1 MTSRGKAL
9 ELDKM
14 EGNNLEPK
22 IGLALGSGG
31 ARGFAHVGVISVLKK
46 HNIPI
51 DYIAGSSIGALIA
64 VLYAA
69 GSDIDRLY
77 KIAKVFKSK
86 YYIDYVV
93 PKMGLISGKR
103 VKELINVLSYG
114 RKIEDLDLP
123 VAVIATDLL
132 TGEKVVFYEGD
143 IASAVR
149 GSISIPG
156 IFVPEAWNGRLLV
169 DGGVID
175 RIPVSV
181 VKDMGADFII
191 GVDVSPIKVSG
202 EVSTIYDVI
211 MQSIEIMQHE
221 LVRAREF
228 ASNIMIRPKLDHY
241 NSRSFTD
248 LENIIQV
255 GEDAT
260 EKLIPE
266 ILDKI
271 EQWKEK
277 HRGEEDKIT

>member
-1 MTSRGKAL
+1 
-9 ELDKM
+9 M
-14 EGNNLEPK
+14 EGNKLNPK
-22 IGLALGSGG
+22 IGIALGSGG
-31 ARGFAHVGVISVLKK
+31 ARGFAHIGVISVLKK

-51 DYIAGSSIGALIA
+51 DYIAGSSMGALVA
-64 VLYAA
+64 VLYGA
-69 GSDIDRLY
+69 GSNIERLY

-93 PKMGLISGKR
+93 PKMGLISGNR
-103 VKELINVLSYG
+103 AKELIRALSYG

-123 VAVIATDLL
+123 IAVIATDLL
-132 TGEKVVFYEGD
+132 TGEKIIFREGE
-143 IASAVR
+143 IATAVR

-156 IFVPEAWNGRLLV
+156 IFVPEPWNGRLLV

-181 VKDMGADFII
+181 VKDMGAEFII

-221 LVRAREF
+221 LVRNRETV
-228 ASNIMIRPKLDHY
+228 SNVMIRPNLDHF
-241 NSRSFTD
+241 NSRNFTD
-248 LENIIQV
+248 LEDIIQT
-255 GEDAT
+255 GEEET
-260 EKLIPE
+260 EKMIPE
-266 ILDKI
+266 IIHQI

-277 HRGEEDKIT
+277 YSGEKDQDT

>member
-1 MTSRGKAL
+1 
-9 ELDKM
+9 M
-14 EGNNLEPK
+14 EGNKLNPK

-31 ARGFAHVGVISVLKK
+31 ARGFAHIGVISVLKK

-64 VLYAA
+64 VLYGA
-69 GSDIDRLY
+69 GSNIERLY

-103 VKELINVLSYG
+103 AKELIKVLSYG
-114 RKIEDLDLP
+114 KKIEDLDLP
-123 VAVIATDLL
+123 IAVIATDLL
-132 TGEKVVFYEGD
+132 TGEKVVFKEGEID
-143 IASAVR
+143 TAVR

-156 IFVPEAWNGRLLV
+156 IFVPEPWNGRLLV

-181 VKDMGADFII
+181 VKEMGADFII

-202 EVSTIYDVI
+202 EISTIYDVI

-221 LVRAREF
+221 LVRNREI
-228 ASNIMIRPKLDHY
+228 ASNIMIRPNLDHY
-241 NSRSFTD
+241 NSRNFTD
-248 LENIIQV
+248 LENIIQT
-255 GEDAT
+255 GEEAT

-266 ILDKI
+266 IIDQI
-271 EQWKEK
+271 EHWKEK
-277 HRGEEDKIT
+277 NSGEKDQNT

>member
-9 ELDKM
+9 ELDMM

-31 ARGFAHVGVISVLKK
+31 ARGFAHIGVISVLKK

-64 VLYAA
+64 VLYGA

-103 VKELINVLSYG
+103 VKELINILSYG

-123 VAVIATDLL
+123 VGVIATDLL
-132 TGEKVVFYEGD
+132 TGEKIVFYEGD

-156 IFVPEAWNGRLLV
+156 IFVPESWNGRLLV

-181 VKDMGADFII
+181 VKEMGADFVI
-191 GVDVSPIKVSG
+191 GVDVSPINVSG

-228 ASNIMIRPKLDHY
+228 ASNIMIRPELDHY

-248 LENIIQV
+248 LENIIQT
-255 GEDAT
+255 GEEAT

-266 ILDKI
+266 IFNKI

-277 HRGEEDKIT
+277 HRGEEDKNT